1 MTPKNIYA
9 QIFAVKKNGD
19 NDRPEKTVLLDVGI
33 RGDSKMQMIDGQVYF
48 SAMKF
53 SSTTYN
59 NEGQNFHL
67 LIVIYIQ

>member
-1 MTPKNIYA
+1 MEM
-9 QIFAVKKNGD
+9 V
-19 NDRPEKTVLLDVGI
+19 
-33 RGDSKMQMIDGQVYF
+33 DGQVYF

-67 LIVIYIQ
+67 LIVIYIQENETEKPKVLTAVISP

>member
-1 MTPKNIYA
+1 
-9 QIFAVKKNGD
+9 
-19 NDRPEKTVLLDVGI
+19 VLLDVGI
-33 RGDSKMQMIDGQVYF
+33 RGDSKLQMIDGQVYF

-67 LIVIYIQ
+67 LIVIYIQEN